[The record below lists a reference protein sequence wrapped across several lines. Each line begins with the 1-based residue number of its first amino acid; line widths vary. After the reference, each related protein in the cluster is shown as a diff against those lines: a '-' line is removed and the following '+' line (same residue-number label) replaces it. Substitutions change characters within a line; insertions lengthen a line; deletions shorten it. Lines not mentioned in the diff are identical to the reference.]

1 MRRIRPG
8 VKSGMMKE
16 DQGTQDVDV
25 VDRLLSSLLG
35 KDEDLESSIVKEQTL
50 IRIRLEKRRRHIV
63 TIIEVDGS
71 DAKKLDIESI
81 ARELKRK
88 LAAGGTVKEH
98 VIELQ
103 GDHRYKVK
111 RMLTEMGFK
120 EDNIL
125 MDETI
130 VET

>member
-1 MRRIRPG
+1 
-8 VKSGMMKE
+8 MMKE